1 MANTNLKLLSG
12 WFSPFVL
19 RVKIA
24 LNIKS
29 LEYENIEETWNPK
42 SRLLLQSNPVQQKI
56 PVLLH
61 GDKPICE
68 SRIIVEYIDEVWNS
82 GPSILPADAYDRAM
96 ARFWAAYID
105 DKCSAAM
112 RNVLGEEDEEARKS
126 YLEEVEDVLVT
137 MEGELQ
143 KCCREERKGFFG
155 GEEIGLVDITFGS
168 LLRWLSAIETMNGRK
183 LMVEAKHPGLVKWA
197 ERFGSDPNVKGL
209 MPETEKLIEYVKV
222 LQIRWKAAAAS
233 AK

>member
-1 MANTNLKLLSG
+1 MANTDLKLLGG

-19 RVKIA
+19 RVRIA

-29 LEYENIEETWNPK
+29 LEYENVEATLNPK
-42 SRLLLQSNPVQQKI
+42 SQLLLQSNPVHKKI

-68 SRIIVEYIDEVWNS
+68 SRVIVEYIDEVWNS
-82 GPSILPADAYDRAM
+82 GPSILSADAYDRAM

-105 DKCSAAM
+105 DKFFVAM
-112 RNVLGEEDEEARKS
+112 VSVVRAEDEEGRKP
-126 YLEEVEDVLVT
+126 YLEDVEDALVT

-143 KCCREERKGFFG
+143 KHCREGKGFYG
-155 GEEIGLVDITFGS
+155 GGEIGLVDITLGS
-168 LLRWLSAIETMNGRK
+168 LMCWLSVIETMSGRK
-183 LMVEAKHPGLVKWA
+183 ILVEAKHPGLVKWA
-197 ERFGSDPNVKGL
+197 ERFSSDPNVKGL
-209 MPETEKLIEYVKV
+209 IPETEKLIEFAKA
-222 LQIRWKAAAAS
+222 LKMKWKAAAS

>member
-1 MANTNLKLLSG
+1 MVNTGLKLLGG
-12 WFSPFVL
+12 WFSPFVW
-19 RVKIA
+19 RVTIA

-29 LEYENIEETWNPK
+29 LEYENIEETLNPK
-42 SRLLLQSNPVQQKI
+42 SQLLLQLNPVHKKI

-105 DKCSAAM
+105 DKCFVAM
-112 RNVLGEEDEEARKS
+112 RNVLLEEDEEARKL
-126 YLEEVEDVLVT
+126 YLEEVEDALVT
-137 MEGELQ
+137 MEGELH
-143 KCCREERKGFFG
+143 KCCREEGKGFFG
-155 GEEIGLVDITFGS
+155 GKEIGLVDITFGS

-209 MPETEKLIEYVKV
+209 IPETEKLIEYAKA
-222 LQIRWKAAAAS
+222 LQMKLKAAAAS
-233 AK
+233 AE

>member
-1 MANTNLKLLSG
+1 MVNTGLKLLGG
-12 WFSPFVL
+12 WFSPFVW
-19 RVKIA
+19 RVTIA

-29 LEYENIEETWNPK
+29 LEYENIEETLNPK
-42 SRLLLQSNPVQQKI
+42 SQLLLQLNPVHQKI

-105 DKCSAAM
+105 DKCFVAM
-112 RNVLGEEDEEARKS
+112 RNALLEEDEEARKL
-126 YLEEVEDVLVT
+126 YLEEVEDALVT

-143 KCCREERKGFFG
+143 KRCREEAKGFFG

-209 MPETEKLIEYVKV
+209 IPETEKLIEYAKA
-222 LQIRWKAAAAS
+222 LQMKLKAAAAS
-233 AK
+233 AE

>member
-1 MANTNLKLLSG
+1 MANTSLKLLG
-12 WFSPFVL
+12 AWFSPIVW

-29 LEYENIEETWNPK
+29 LEYENIEETLNPK
-42 SRLLLQSNPVQQKI
+42 SQLLLQLNPVHQQI

-61 GDKPICE
+61 GDRPICE

-82 GPSILPADAYDRAM
+82 GASILPADAYDRAM

-105 DKCSAAM
+105 DKCTVAV
-112 RNVLGEEDEEARKS
+112 RNVVREEDEEARKS

-143 KCCREERKGFFG
+143 KCCREEGKGFFG
-155 GEEIGLVDITFGS
+155 GEEIGLVDITLGS
-168 LLRWLSAIETMNGRK
+168 LLRCFSMIETMNGRK

-197 ERFGSDPNVKGL
+197 ERFGSHPIVKGL
-209 MPETEKLIEYVKV
+209 IPETEKLVEYAKA
-222 LQIRWKAAAAS
+222 LQMKLKAAAPS
-233 AK
+233 AE

>member
-1 MANTNLKLLSG
+1 MASSNHLKLLGG
-12 WFSPFVL
+12 WFSPFAL

-24 LNIKS
+24 LSIKS
-29 LEYENIEETWNPK
+29 LVYEDIEETLNPK
-42 SRLLLQSNPVQQKI
+42 SQLLLQSNPVHKKI

-82 GPSILPADAYDRAM
+82 GPSFLPSDAYGRAM

-105 DKCSAAM
+105 DKLYVAM
-112 RNVLGEEDEEARKS
+112 RQALSEEDEEARKA
-126 YLEEVEDVLVT
+126 YLEEIEDSLLT

-143 KCCREERKGFFG
+143 KCCREGKGYFG

-168 LLRWLSAIETMNGRK
+168 LLCWVSVLETMNGRK
-183 LMVEAKHPGLVKWA
+183 MIVEEKHPYLVKWA
-197 ERFGSDPNVKGL
+197 ERFELDPNVKGL
-209 MPETEKLIEYVKV
+209 MPEIEKLIEFAKA
-222 LQIRWKAAAAS
+222 LQMKWKAAAS

>member
-1 MANTNLKLLSG
+1 MASPNHLKLLGG

-24 LNIKS
+24 LSIKS
-29 LEYENIEETWNPK
+29 LVYEDIEENLNPK
-42 SRLLLQSNPVQQKI
+42 SQLLLQSNPVHKKI

-61 GDKPICE
+61 EDKPICE
-68 SRIIVEYIDEVWNS
+68 SRIIVEYINEVWNS
-82 GPSILPADAYDRAM
+82 GPSVLPSDAYYRAM

-105 DKCSAAM
+105 DKLYVAM
-112 RNVLGEEDEEARKS
+112 RNALSEKDEEARKAH
-126 YLEEVEDVLVT
+126 LEEIEDSLVT

-143 KCCREERKGFFG
+143 KCRREGKGYFG

-168 LLRWLSAIETMNGRK
+168 LLCWVSAIETMNGRK
-183 LMVEAKHPGLVKWA
+183 MIVEEKHPCLVKWA
-197 ERFGSDPNVKGL
+197 ERFESHPNVKGFI
-209 MPETEKLIEYVKV
+209 PETEKLIEFAKA
-222 LQIRWKAAAAS
+222 LQMKWKAAAS